1 MSDINFDDLVYK
13 GEPVGEPVKE
23 RKTIHL
29 KIKPLEIDGEGVGT
43 IQVWEK
49 INQIIFVLNELNIT
63 IYEDDEKAMAT
74 WQKFLEENK

>member
-1 MSDINFDDLVYK
+1 MNDIKLDDLVYK

-49 INQIIFVLNELNIT
+49 INQIVFVLNELNIT
-63 IYEDDEKAMAT
+63 IYEDDEEAI
-74 WQKFLEENK
+74 QKWKHFMEENK